1 SVLSEAACDQIKSL
15 SPESSYAKELNEI
28 EVVDV
33 VIAREVE
40 KVCNTATLGEITK
53 ISLLVNRLKRV
64 NENEREKITDKLN
77 NIAGKLIKRVENK
90 TEPLKLS
97 KICLELFSQ
106 L

>member
-1 SVLSEAACDQIKSL
+1 MNPIRRKMVSVLSEAACDQIKSL

-40 KVCNTATLGEITK
+40 KVC